1 MHRIRFA
8 RDSEGIVQT
17 YSSLVYNHIISWK
30 SKSIFIMYYIVIMS
44 RGRRFSLYKLHSSCI
59 VHVMMKTND
68 LRVCSC
74 FILMLLFC
82 SNKIVAGECRA
93 WQCCNRPAAHDNDI
107 IIILYSTG
115 SPADGTTRRYCC
127 VSSQHCAVHLC

>member
-1 MHRIRFA
+1 MHSYYMHINLILHTPPGHA
-8 RDSEGIVQT
+8 RAKNLP
-17 YSSLVYNHIISWK
+17 SLMHLHW
-30 SKSIFIMYYIVIMS
+30 
-44 RGRRFSLYKLHSSCI
+44 RRFSLYKLHSSCI